1 MEKLIDEKSVETL
14 TKRFAEELKKE
25 VTVDIFVNT
34 QDKSEFCTFC
44 ENLLTELNAIDSKI
58 KYNVLDAE
66 SEEAKELGVIG
77 TPTLMIGAAEGY
89 KIGFRGA
96 PLGYEA
102 SSLIEAIVLVSS
114 DESRLSP
121 QSKEALKDAK
131 NSKIDVYVTP
141 TCPYC
146 PRSVVLAFQLA
157 IEAKG
162 KIEAYCVEAQENM
175 ELAAKFNV
183 SSVPQQV
190 INDSTDSITIGVQPE
205 AKFVAQVVELSK

>member
-1 MEKLIDEKSVETL
+1 MEKLIDEQSVEAL
-14 TKRFAEELKKE
+14 KKRFAEELKKE

-34 QDKSEFCTFC
+34 QEKSEFCTFC
-44 ENLLTELNAIDSKI
+44 ENLLSELNAIDSKI

-66 SEEAKELGVIG
+66 SEEAKELGAIG
-77 TPTLMIGAAEGY
+77 TPTLMIGANEGY
-89 KIGFRGA
+89 KLGFKGA

-121 QSKEALKDAK
+121 QSKEALKDVKSAK
-131 NSKIDVYVTP
+131 LDVYVTP

-146 PRSVVLAFQLA
+146 PRAVVLAFQLA

-162 KIEAYCVEAQENM
+162 KIEAYCIEAQENM
-175 ELAAKFNV
+175 ELATKFNV

-190 INDSTDSITIGVQPE
+190 INDSIDSITIGVQPE